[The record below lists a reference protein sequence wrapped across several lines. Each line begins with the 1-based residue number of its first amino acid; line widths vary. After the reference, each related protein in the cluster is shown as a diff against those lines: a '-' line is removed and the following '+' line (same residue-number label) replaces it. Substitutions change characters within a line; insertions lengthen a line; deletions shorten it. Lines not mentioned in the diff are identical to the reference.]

1 MPAVLHTIVF
11 NAEAEAS
18 EVRQMARQAREV
30 LTQIPGVQGLT
41 FGQAV
46 AREARYRYLLVV
58 TFENEAVIP
67 LYRDHPLHQAFANQ
81 VFRPLA
87 PDRITTD
94 YALEEV

>member
-1 MPAVLHTIVF
+1 MPPVLHTIVF
-11 NAEAEAS
+11 NAEATEHQ
-18 EVRQMARQAREV
+18 VRQMARQAREV
-30 LTQIPGVQGLT
+30 LTQIPGVQSLT

-46 AREARYRYLLVV
+46 VRQARYRYLLVV

-67 LYRDHPLHQAFANQ
+67 LYRDHPLHQTFADQ